1 MVRFYLEKLV
11 RDKVVEKCKADPQ
24 VLHTEHHQLD
34 HAAYRCELRRKIHEE
49 ANEIPLGEDRLE
61 EALQEL
67 ADVQAVL
74 DALRDDFGFSPQ
86 QVQDAVAHKAAHAG
100 GFQGRY
106 YIAYNDLAEDS
117 KWVEVFRA
125 QPEKYREEK
134 SNATTIYCAGK
145 DLSRANRVATMLE
158 SAGYTIP
165 CDWFRNYRDDQSRF
179 SPMDEKRAIAEADVL
194 VYLWEPD
201 QESARYEVGMAMALD
216 KPIIVVHNEQPW
228 FLTLPHVV
236 VVRDDSEIIGALK
249 NIAS

>member
-24 VLHTEHHQLD
+24 VLHTEYHQLD
-34 HAAYRCELRRKIHEE
+34 RAAYRRELQRKIHEE
-49 ANEIPLGEDRLE
+49 ANEIPLGDDRLE

-86 QVQDAVAHKAAHAG
+86 QVQDAVTRKAAHAG
-100 GFQGRY
+100 GFQKRY

-134 SNATTIYCAGK
+134 SKG
-145 DLSRANRVATMLE
+145 
-158 SAGYTIP
+158 
-165 CDWFRNYRDDQSRF
+165 
-179 SPMDEKRAIAEADVL
+179 
-194 VYLWEPD
+194 
-201 QESARYEVGMAMALD
+201 D
-216 KPIIVVHNEQPW
+216 K
-228 FLTLPHVV
+228 
-236 VVRDDSEIIGALK
+236 
-249 NIAS
+249 

>member
-24 VLHTEHHQLD
+24 VLQTEYHQLD
-34 HAAYRCELRRKIHEE
+34 RAAYRRELQRKIHEE
-49 ANEIPLGEDRLE
+49 ANEIPLGDDRLE

-86 QVQDAVAHKAAHAG
+86 QVQDAVTRKAAHAG
-100 GFQGRY
+100 GFQKRY

-134 SNATTIYCAGK
+134 HEG
-145 DLSRANRVATMLE
+145 
-158 SAGYTIP
+158 
-165 CDWFRNYRDDQSRF
+165 
-179 SPMDEKRAIAEADVL
+179 DE
-194 VYLWEPD
+194 
-201 QESARYEVGMAMALD
+201 
-216 KPIIVVHNEQPW
+216 
-228 FLTLPHVV
+228 
-236 VVRDDSEIIGALK
+236 
-249 NIAS
+249 

>member
-11 RDKVVEKCKADPQ
+11 RDKVVERCKADPQ
-24 VLHTEHHQLD
+24 VLHTEYHQLD
-34 HAAYRCELRRKIHEE
+34 RAAYRRELQRKIHEE
-49 ANEIPLGEDRLE
+49 ANEIPLGDDSLE

-86 QVQDAVAHKAAHAG
+86 QVQDAVARKAAHAG

-134 SNATTIYCAGK
+134 HEG
-145 DLSRANRVATMLE
+145 
-158 SAGYTIP
+158 
-165 CDWFRNYRDDQSRF
+165 
-179 SPMDEKRAIAEADVL
+179 
-194 VYLWEPD
+194 
-201 QESARYEVGMAMALD
+201 D
-216 KPIIVVHNEQPW
+216 K
-228 FLTLPHVV
+228 
-236 VVRDDSEIIGALK
+236 
-249 NIAS
+249 